1 MSSESFNLIINKK
14 ISSFKKIIETDSDKS
29 ISIRSFLIGAISQN
43 ISNVKNV
50 LESEDVLSTI
60 ETLKKLNVKIK
71 KIGDKKIKPIE
82 EKKMSNVL
90 FNITKSIL

>member
-50 LESEDVLSTI
+50 LESEDVISTI

-71 KIGDKKIKPIE
+71 KKDLKIIKFL
-82 EKKMSNVL
+82 EKV
-90 FNITKSIL
+90 